1 MHPDLMS
8 GLITDYKLLLIFLAQ
23 QLYLLTVTSP
33 DGCSGVSLFLLVFIF
48 VADIMRASL
57 ARSSRSALVELIS
70 LAIPLLVVI
79 NLPGGAES
87 RARLLTH
94 INRWHKVACIPENLK
109 VRNLK

>member
-1 MHPDLMS
+1 MY
-8 GLITDYKLLLIFLAQ
+8 I
-23 QLYLLTVTSP
+23 LTVISP
-33 DGCSGVSLFLLVFIF
+33 DGCSDVSVSLLVFIF

-57 ARSSRSALVELIS
+57 ARVSRSALVELIS
-70 LAIPLLVVI
+70 LAIPLVVII